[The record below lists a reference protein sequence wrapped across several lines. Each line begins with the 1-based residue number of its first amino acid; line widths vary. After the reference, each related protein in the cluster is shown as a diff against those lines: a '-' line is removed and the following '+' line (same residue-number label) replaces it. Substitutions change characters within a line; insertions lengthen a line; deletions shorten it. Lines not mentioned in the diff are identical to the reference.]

1 MFGKLL
7 SVFAATV
14 AVASAY
20 TQPVGEPNGN
30 PIYKPGLNE
39 LVPAGSPYTI
49 TWTPTTQDTVTLLL
63 LRGPSNNVVPL
74 YPIVEGIANTGTY
87 DWTPSLD
94 LQPDTTG
101 YGIQLICDDTGAY
114 QYSTQFGISND
125 NYSGSNSSS
134 SAAYPSST
142 VASNTT
148 MTTQT
153 SSEVTVLSTG
163 MPANSSVIQPTS
175 AMTVPSTLGSEPTTT
190 AATATTSQGAVSTG
204 AAGRL
209 GMSLGGAVAALAVA
223 VAAF

>member
-1 MFGKLL
+1 MLSKFL
-7 SVFAATV
+7 SVFAATL

-20 TQPVGEPNGN
+20 TTPVGEPNGN

-39 LVPAGSPYTI
+39 IVPAGQPYTI

-74 YPIVEGIANTGTY
+74 YPIVENIDNTGTY
-87 DWTPSLD
+87 DWTPSTD

-101 YGIQLICDDTGAY
+101 YGIQLICDDTGAF
-114 QYSTQFGISND
+114 QYSTQFGISNPD
-125 NYSGSNSSS
+125 YTNSTSSS
-134 SAAYPSST
+134 YPSST
-142 VASNTT
+142 AASNTT
-148 MTTQT
+148 MTTKT
-153 SSEVTVLSTG
+153 SSSAHVFSTG
-163 MPANSSVIQPTS
+163 VPPNSSVIQPTNTP
-175 AMTVPSTLGSEPTTT
+175 TVPSTLEPTTT
-190 AATATTSQGAVSTG
+190 IVATTAGTKAPVSTG